1 MAESKKPGSSKA
13 DFNQNDRYALAKR
26 AIAQSFSAAAASYD
40 ANAFLQ
46 QEVGKRL
53 LERLDFMKLNPERIV
68 DIGAGTGACT
78 RALQK
83 RYPKARVFG
92 LDLAFGMAREAQRRR
107 GWFAKEQYLCGDA
120 EALPFASGS
129 VDLVVSNLAFQWLSE
144 PEIAFA
150 EIQRVL
156 KPNGL
161 LLFASFG
168 PDTLKELRA
177 AWAAVDDRI
186 HVNRFMDMH
195 DVGDAMVRAR
205 LADPVM
211 DMEQIVLTYKEVP
224 ALLRELKGIGAHNIN
239 AGRSHAL
246 TTPTQLKQMMA
257 AYDGFR
263 SGDGTVPATWEV
275 VYGHAWG
282 TEVRARPTGL
292 ANEFAMPVSDIPIRR
307 KQP

>member
-1 MAESKKPGSSKA
+1 MTASLN
-13 DFNQNDRYALAKR
+13 FNDNDRYALEKR
-26 AIAQSFSAAAASYD
+26 AIAASFSAAAASYD

-46 QEVGKRL
+46 QEVGNRL
-53 LERLDFMKLNPERIV
+53 LQRLDLMKLNPQRV
-68 DIGAGTGACT
+68 LDIGSGTGSCT

-92 LDLAFGMAREAQRRR
+92 LDLAMGMAAEAQHRR
-107 GWFAKEQYLCGDA
+107 GWFAREQYLCGDA
-120 EALPFASGS
+120 EALPFSTGS
-129 VDLVVSNLAFQWLSE
+129 LDLVVSNLAFQWLSQPE
-144 PEIAFA
+144 PAFT

-156 KPNGL
+156 KPEGL

-168 PDTLKELRA
+168 PDTLKELRT
-177 AWAAVDDRI
+177 AWAQVDDRI

-211 DMEQIVLTYKEVP
+211 DMEMLVLTYQQVP

-239 AGRSHAL
+239 AGRRHAL
-246 TTPTQLKQMMA
+246 TTPAQLKKMMQV
-257 AYDGFR
+257 YESFRRPDG
-263 SGDGTVPATWEV
+263 SVPATWEV

-282 TEVRARPTGL
+282 TEVRARPTGN
-292 ANEFAMPVSDIPIRR
+292 AHEFAMPVAQIPIRR

>member
-1 MAESKKPGSSKA
+1 MADVIANPNSP
-13 DFNQNDRYALAKR
+13 DFNQNERYALEKR
-26 AIAQSFSAAAASYD
+26 AIARSFSAAAASYD

-53 LERLDFMKLNPERIV
+53 LERLDYMKLTPERIL
-68 DIGAGTGACT
+68 DIGSGTGACT

-83 RYPKARVFG
+83 RFPKARVFG

-107 GWFAKEQYLCGDA
+107 GWFAKEQYLCADA
-120 EALPFASGS
+120 EQLPFATGS
-129 VDLVVSNLAFQWLSE
+129 VDLVVSNLAFQWLAE
-144 PEIAFA
+144 PEIAFS

-161 LLFASFG
+161 LLFSSFG

-177 AWAAVDDRI
+177 AWATVDDRI

-211 DMEQIVLTYKEVP
+211 DMEALVLTYKEVP

-246 TTPTQLKQMMA
+246 TTPAQLKQMMT
-257 AYDGFR
+257 AYETFRRADG
-263 SGDGTVPATWEV
+263 SVPATWEV

-292 ANEFAMPVSDIPIRR
+292 ANEFAMPISDIPIRR

>member
-1 MAESKKPGSSKA
+1 MADETEANRSSPN
-13 DFNQNDRYALAKR
+13 FNDNDRYALAKR
-26 AIAQSFSAAAASYD
+26 AIAKSFSAAAASYD

-46 QEVGKRL
+46 QEIGTRL
-53 LERLDFMKLNPERIV
+53 LERLDYMKLTPERV
-68 DIGAGTGACT
+68 LDIGSGTGACT

-83 RYPKARVFG
+83 RFSKARVFG
-92 LDLAFGMAREAQRRR
+92 VDLAFGMAREAQRRR
-107 GWFAKEQYLCGDA
+107 GWFAKEQYLCADA
-120 EALPFASGS
+120 ERLPFATGS
-129 VDLVVSNLAFQWLSE
+129 VDLVVSNLAFQWLAE
-144 PEIAFA
+144 PEIAFS

-161 LLFASFG
+161 LLFSSFG

-211 DMEQIVLTYKEVP
+211 DMENLVLTYKEVP
-224 ALLRELKGIGAHNIN
+224 VLLRELKGIGAHNIN

-246 TTPTQLKQMMA
+246 TTPAQLKQMMA
-257 AYDGFR
+257 AYEQFR
-263 SGDGTVPATWEV
+263 RADGTVPATWEV
-275 VYGHAWG
+275 IYGHAWG

-292 ANEFAMPVSDIPIRR
+292 ANEFAMPISDIPIRR

>member
-1 MAESKKPGSSKA
+1 MADSPTNRHPP
-13 DFNQNDRYALAKR
+13 DFNQNERYALEKR
-26 AIAQSFSAAAASYD
+26 AIAKSFSAAAASYD

-53 LERLDFMKLNPERIV
+53 LERLDYMKLTPERIL
-68 DIGAGTGACT
+68 DIGSGTGACT

-83 RYPKARVFG
+83 RFPKARVFG

-107 GWFAKEQYLCGDA
+107 GWFAKEQYLCADA
-120 EALPFASGS
+120 ERLPFATGS
-129 VDLVVSNLAFQWLSE
+129 VDLVVSNLAFQWLAE
-144 PEIAFA
+144 PEIAFS

-161 LLFASFG
+161 LLFSSFG

-177 AWAAVDDRI
+177 AWATVDDRI

-211 DMEQIVLTYKEVP
+211 DMEALVLTYKEVP

-246 TTPTQLKQMMA
+246 TTPAQLKQMMT
-257 AYDGFR
+257 AYENFRRADG
-263 SGDGTVPATWEV
+263 SVPATWEV

-292 ANEFAMPVSDIPIRR
+292 ANEFAMPISDIPIRR

>member
-1 MAESKKPGSSKA
+1 MAESRVNPNSP
-13 DFNQNDRYALAKR
+13 DFNQNERYALAKR
-26 AIAQSFSAAAASYD
+26 AIAKSFSAAAASYD

-46 QEVGKRL
+46 QEIGTRL
-53 LERLDFMKLNPERIV
+53 LERLDYMKLTPERV
-68 DIGAGTGACT
+68 LDIGSGTGACT

-83 RYPKARVFG
+83 RFTKARVFG
-92 LDLAFGMAREAQRRR
+92 VDLAFGMAREAQRRR
-107 GWFAKEQYLCGDA
+107 GWFAKEQYLCADA
-120 EALPFASGS
+120 ERLPFATGS

-144 PEIAFA
+144 PEIAFS

-161 LLFASFG
+161 LLFSSFG

-211 DMEQIVLTYKEVP
+211 DMENLVLTYKEVP
-224 ALLRELKGIGAHNIN
+224 VLLRELKGIGAHNIN

-246 TTPTQLKQMMA
+246 TTPAQLKQMMA
-257 AYDGFR
+257 AYEQFR
-263 SGDGTVPATWEV
+263 RADGTVPATWEV
-275 VYGHAWG
+275 IYGHAWG